1 VLEKE
6 DTQEENY
13 LKRNINIEKNWV
25 QLTKGFIPLIVVCGN
40 LFGQVKGQVSSEMN
54 QHELG

>member
-6 DTQEENY
+6 DTQEELFKAEY
-13 LKRNINIEKNWV
+13 QHRKNWV

-40 LFGQVKGQVSSEMN
+40 LFGQGEGQVSSEMN

>member
-6 DTQEENY
+6 DTQEDY
-13 LKRNINIEKNWV
+13 LKRNINIENWV

-40 LFGQVKGQVSSEMN
+40 LFGQGERSGE
-54 QHELG
+54 

>member
-13 LKRNINIEKNWV
+13 LKRNINIEKKLGTTN
-25 QLTKGFIPLIVVCGN
+25 KGFIPLVVCGN
-40 LFGQVKGQVSSEMN
+40 LFGQGERSGE
-54 QHELG
+54 

>member
-6 DTQEENY
+6 DTRNY
-13 LKRNINIEKNWV
+13 LKRNINIEKKLV

-40 LFGQVKGQVSSEMN
+40 LFGQGEGQVCSEMN

>member
-13 LKRNINIEKNWV
+13 LKRNINIEKKWE
-25 QLTKGFIPLIVVCGN
+25 QQQGFIPLIVVCGN
-40 LFGQVKGQVSSEMN
+40 LFGQGEGQVSSEMN

>member
-6 DTQEENY
+6 DTQENY
-13 LKRNINIEKNWV
+13 LKRNINIEKKLGTTN
-25 QLTKGFIPLIVVCGN
+25 KGFIPLIVVCGN
-40 LFGQVKGQVSSEMN
+40 LFGQGEGQVSSEMN

>member
-1 VLEKE
+1 VLGRCKK
-6 DTQEENY
+6 N

-40 LFGQVKGQVSSEMN
+40 LFGQGEGQVSSEMN

>member
-13 LKRNINIEKNWV
+13 LKRNINIEKKWV
-25 QLTKGFIPLIVVCGN
+25 QQQGFIPLIVVCGN
-40 LFGQVKGQVSSEMN
+40 LFGQGEGQVSSEMN